1 MQRIQEHSW
10 IGFYFSSY
18 DAISESFTQSV
29 LKMKTSFFLFREMIR
44 LIYLLKWAKQK
55 NHQLLPVILL
65 TLYKAVMYFQKDAFQ
80 ILYLIIMSLV
90 GVHMPDS
97 PLSQPA
103 SLELCLL
110 TEAQFSDLS
119 STKPI
124 WQGVLWFCSQ

>member
-103 SLELCLL
+103 SPELCLL